1 VGDFVWT
8 NERILFFWIAAPLVP
23 LFFTI
28 GVISSMRWV
37 GRKWHQAR
45 VERGARKLNA
55 KYATMAHANRP
66 LPFVPPAPPFP
77 LRNDDGPRDWTPK
90 QYPQGS

>member
-1 VGDFVWT
+1 VGNFVWT

-45 VERGARKLNA
+45 NERGARKLNA

-90 QYPQGS
+90 RYPRGS